1 MSQVLDQKLGNL
13 RDRGQWSIE
22 VHEEVIVFFKSRA
35 IVAVIHRG
43 STKEVVVASIGES
56 QTVSLIMES
65 QSYKGRWVY
74 SKRK

>member
-13 RDRGQWSIE
+13 RDRGQWSVE

-35 IVAVIHRG
+35 IIAVIHRDP
-43 STKEVVVASIGES
+43 TKDIVVASIGEG
-56 QTVSLIMES
+56 QTVSLIMKS
-65 QSYKGRWVY
+65 QRYKGRWVY